1 MKFVVDAFGADKGE
15 EVVVRGCVDALNLK
29 SDLELIL
36 VGNTDI
42 VEPLLAACAYDKSR
56 LEVIDAKDT
65 ITNNESPTVAIKTK
79 KQSSMVVA
87 CDICRERD
95 DVDGIISAGSTGALL
110 TGAIFKIGR
119 LPGVLR
125 PALSPLVPIGNG
137 RYLAICDSG
146 ANMDCRPEYL
156 AQFAIMASS
165 LMKAVAGIENP
176 KVSLVSVG
184 EEDKK
189 GNELTHAAFPLVKA
203 TGVNFVGNMEA
214 RYALTGDY
222 DVIVCDGFV
231 GNVLLKTIEGTA
243 LYVMRSLKREIMQS
257 KKAKIGAFFMKGAF
271 SKLKNQMDYQ
281 KVGGACFLGI
291 KKIVVKAHG
300 SSSAEAV
307 CASIITACKL
317 KEKKYIEETAS
328 NIMAY
333 KKSQQAAAQS
343 EAVAE

>member
-42 VEPLLAACAYDKSR
+42 VEPLLAACSYDKSR

-79 KQSSMVVA
+79 KQSSMVVS

-176 KVSLVSVG
+176 KVALVSVG

-243 LYVMRSLKREIMQS
+243 LYVMRSLKHEIMQS

>member
-1 MKFVVDAFGADKGE
+1 
-15 EVVVRGCVDALNLK
+15 
-29 SDLELIL
+29 
-36 VGNTDI
+36 
-42 VEPLLAACAYDKSR
+42 
-56 LEVIDAKDT
+56 
-65 ITNNESPTVAIKTK
+65 
-79 KQSSMVVA
+79 MVVA

-137 RYLAICDSG
+137 RFLAICDSG

-176 KVSLVSVG
+176 KVALVSVG

-243 LYVMRSLKREIMQS
+243 LYVMRSLKHEIMQS